1 MARGKTK
8 KNLEEAF
15 CGESQANR
23 KYLAFAKKADDEGNH
38 QVGKLF
44 RAVAEAETIHAHSH
58 MRSLGMIGSTV
69 ENLDAAIAGETY
81 EFTSMYPSFIEDAV
95 MEGEKQ
101 SERSFHFANE
111 AEKVHA
117 NLFRKARENLLS
129 ARDVDYFV
137 CSVCGYIA
145 EEEAPDTCPIC
156 GAKKEAFKLV
166 E

>member
-1 MARGKTK
+1 MGDHTLAGRASHEIEVKHSRF
-8 KNLEEAF
+8 LALAAPADSPEA
-15 CGESQANR
+15 A
-23 KYLAFAKKADDEGNH
+23 LAF
-38 QVGKLF
+38 
-44 RAVAEAETIHAHSH
+44 VAEVGDPATGEPVGAT
-58 MRSLGMIGSTV
+58 
-69 ENLDAAIAGETY
+69 EDNLKSAIAGETY

-137 CSVCGYIA
+137 CSVGGYIA